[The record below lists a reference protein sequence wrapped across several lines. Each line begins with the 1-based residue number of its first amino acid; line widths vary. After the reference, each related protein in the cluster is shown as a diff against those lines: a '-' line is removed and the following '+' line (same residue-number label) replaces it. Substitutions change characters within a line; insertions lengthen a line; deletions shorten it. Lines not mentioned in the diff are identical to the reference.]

1 MTKPKLWTKNFI
13 GISLTS
19 FFIFLIFYMLT
30 VILPIYVTDEMHG
43 NGTDIGIVATVFVV
57 SGILFR
63 PFTGKW
69 LDSIGQKKV
78 LLIGVTIFLIGTVL
92 YIEVNS
98 LPVLLLIRVIQGIG
112 FGISTTATGGIVANV
127 IPNERRGEGMGY
139 YATSMNLAMV
149 LGPVIGLSIMHVSDH
164 SLVFLLCS
172 VFSVMSFLCAIAVKI
187 TPSIPK
193 QAVSSSLKEKIH
205 FSHFFERK
213 AVPISIAI
221 FTLTFVYS
229 GVISFISVY
238 AKELNLVQAASF
250 FFVVYAACLLIS
262 RSFTGKWFDKYGE
275 NIVIYPS
282 ILIFA
287 VGVLAL
293 SQASSSFMFLLA
305 GGLIGL
311 GFGTISSCFQ
321 SIAIKSSP
329 VDRRGNATIKTYVLL
344 IIYSYQNEPEGSR
357 RE

>member
-13 GISLTS
+13 SISLTS

-63 PFTGKW
+63 P
-69 LDSIGQKKV
+69 
-78 LLIGVTIFLIGTVL
+78 
-92 YIEVNS
+92 
-98 LPVLLLIRVIQGIG
+98 
-112 FGISTTATGGIVANV
+112 
-127 IPNERRGEGMGY
+127 
-139 YATSMNLAMV
+139 
-149 LGPVIGLSIMHVSDH
+149 
-164 SLVFLLCS
+164 
-172 VFSVMSFLCAIAVKI
+172 
-187 TPSIPK
+187 
-193 QAVSSSLKEKIH
+193 
-205 FSHFFERK
+205 
-213 AVPISIAI
+213 
-221 FTLTFVYS
+221 
-229 GVISFISVY
+229 
-238 AKELNLVQAASF
+238 
-250 FFVVYAACLLIS
+250 
-262 RSFTGKWFDKYGE
+262 FTGKWFDKYGE

-329 VDRRGNATIKTYVLL
+329 VNRRGTATATYFVLFDSGFAIGSFL
-344 IIYSYQNEPEGSR
+344 LGIIAANTSYANVYSLGFFIILLSVVIYYLLHGRKASQMISSSDEKLSI
-357 RE
+357 